1 MYLNR
6 VYLLGNLTQD
16 PEVKDLPSG
25 SSVTNFGLATNRSW
39 TDQQGTKQ
47 ETVEYHSVVAFGK
60 PAEIIGKYLRKGSL
74 ILVEG
79 RIQTRSWDAQ
89 DGTKK
94 YKTEIVVE
102 SFQLGP
108 KNASSGGGSSSYN
121 KSGSSRPSSPAAK
134 NSAPQEELPT
144 VDLDEDEIDL
154 EEIPF

>member
-6 VYLLGNLTQD
+6 VYLLGNLTKD

-25 SSVTNFGLATNRSW
+25 SSVTNFGMATNRSW
-39 TDQQGTKQ
+39 SDKQGQKQ
-47 ETVEYHSVVAFGK
+47 ETVEYHAVVAFGK
-60 PAEIIGKYLRKGSL
+60 PAEIIGKYLKKGSL
-74 ILVEG
+74 VLIEG

-89 DGTKK
+89 DGQKK

-108 KNASSGGGSSSYN
+108 KNATSGGGSSSYGN
-121 KSGSSRPSSPAAK
+121 SRPQASQQQSS
-134 NSAPQEELPT
+134 PQEELPT